1 MATREQLSENLYQGL
16 KKHYGALK
24 DVANRMKAIRAP
36 QGKQGYHRNWVRQ
49 VLKGEY
55 EDLELME
62 VAAKVLHEYEENAA
76 AQRQRIQ
83 QLTSE
88 ALRLATA

>member
-16 KKHYGALK
+16 KKHYGAIK
-24 DVANRMKAIRAP
+24 EVADRMRALREP
-36 QGKQGYHRNWVRQ
+36 EGKEGYHRNWVRQ

-62 VAAKVLHEYEENAA
+62 VAAKVLHEYEEKAA
-76 AQRQRIQ
+76 AQRSRIH
-83 QLTSE
+83 QLTTE